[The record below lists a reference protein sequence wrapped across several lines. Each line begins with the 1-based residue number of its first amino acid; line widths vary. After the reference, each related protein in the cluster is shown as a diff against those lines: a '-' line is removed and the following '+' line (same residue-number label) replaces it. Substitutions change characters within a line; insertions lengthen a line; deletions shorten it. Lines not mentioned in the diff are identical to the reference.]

1 MEKQLKVDAEI
12 LKFLIG
18 TYFGKYNDK
27 YKMVADKAYLDMNRT
42 LRFDLDRAKLRNH
55 ISFEAP
61 LRWEIKQWNKEV
73 FPTLK

>member
-1 MEKQLKVDAEI
+1 MAA
-12 LKFLIG
+12 
-18 TYFGKYNDK
+18 N
-27 YKMVADKAYLDMNRT
+27 KAYLDTNRT
-42 LRFDLDRAKLRNH
+42 LRFDKKKDLDRAKLRNH